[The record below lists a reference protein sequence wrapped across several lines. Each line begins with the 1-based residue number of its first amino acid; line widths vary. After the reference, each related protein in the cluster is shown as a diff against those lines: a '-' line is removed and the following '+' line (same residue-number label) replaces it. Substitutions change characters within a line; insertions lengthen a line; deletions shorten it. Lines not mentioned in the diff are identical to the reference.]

1 MAEKKIEVLSRKDL
15 RDLAVVGGGSDI
27 IDWELYDTL
36 TIPTTGTQV
45 SFKYFQQSVGPN
57 GITLEQT
64 NMDIPAQLPNGVRFV
79 VQEILAQPILGVAM
93 TKADLTDLYKVSHQ
107 GVLTLNIG
115 TRSYFQVPI
124 LNCIGGVLQGF
135 AATAVGATALEIV
148 YAGPRSLVSGKL
160 EYSPVLPSTFN
171 FNATLD
177 YPTAPLPV
185 TAVKF
190 RIALK
195 GKLIRP
201 RQG

>member
-36 TIPTTGTQV
+36 NIPNAGTQV
-45 SFKYFQQSVGPN
+45 NFKYFQQSVGPN

-79 VQEILAQPILGVAM
+79 VQEILAQPVIGF
-93 TKADLTDLYKVSHQ
+93 TTSKADLTDLIKVSHQ
-107 GVLTLNIG
+107 GVITLNIG

-124 LNCIGGVLQGF
+124 LNCLGGVLQGF
-135 AATAVGATALEIV
+135 TSAFDAATALT

-160 EYSPVLPSTFN
+160 EYSPVIPSTFN
-171 FNATLD
+171 FNVTLD
-177 YPTAPLPV
+177 YPTAPAPA

-190 RIALK
+190 RVALK

>member
-36 TIPTTGTQV
+36 NIPTAGTQV

-79 VQEILAQPILGVAM
+79 VQEILAQPVMNVALG
-93 TKADLTDLYKVSHQ
+93 KADLQDLIKVV
-107 GVLTLNIG
+107 GAGIITLNIG

-135 AATAVGATALEIV
+135 SSAFDAATAVT

-171 FNATLD
+171 FNCTLD
-177 YPTAPLPV
+177 YPTAPLPA
-185 TAVKF
+185 TAVRF
-190 RIALK
+190 RVTLK